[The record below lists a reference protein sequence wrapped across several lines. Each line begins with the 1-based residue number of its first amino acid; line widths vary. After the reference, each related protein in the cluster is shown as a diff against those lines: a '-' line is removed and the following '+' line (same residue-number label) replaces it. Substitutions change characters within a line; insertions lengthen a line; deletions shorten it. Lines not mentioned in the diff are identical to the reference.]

1 MKNLLIIFTLLFS
14 TVFFS
19 SPSYAEWK
27 KVVEGASGDTYY
39 VDSERIQK
47 HGGFIYFWYIRDYL
61 KPETNGD
68 LSGKEYRQGDCKL
81 FRYKILSSSFHK
93 EPMGGGTSF
102 VPFDYFWSE
111 DWKKNLGNSLDGT
124 ILKSV
129 CSR

>member
-81 FRYKILSSSFHK
+81 FRLKGLSWSFHK
-93 EPMGGGTSF
+93 EPMGGGTGL
-102 VPFDYFWSE
+102 VNNDPDKE
-111 DWKKNLGNSLDGT
+111 WKYPPPNSTLEYL
-124 ILKSV
+124 LKSV
-129 CSR
+129 CNR

>member
-1 MKNLLIIFTLLFS
+1 MKNLLIIFTMLFS

-19 SPSYAEWK
+19 SPSYAEWT

-39 VDSERIQK
+39 VDFKRIQK

-61 KPETNGD
+61 NPETNGD

-81 FRYKILSSSFHK
+81 FRFKVLSYSWHT
-93 EPMGGGTSF
+93 EPMGGGTGITVNIPDNWRYPNPKSI
-102 VPFDYFWSE
+102 DEY
-111 DWKKNLGNSLDGT
+111 K
-124 ILKSV
+124 LKSV